1 MNHFAQPL
9 QFLAREG
16 FTLAAPR
23 ARQAMTI
30 EQIQGNLYGYL
41 DDFAPLNFRFIRYPD
56 QAVTATETATG
67 QAFECFGRCELGA
80 LASDGQG
87 RVWLLVRDRES
98 FEGRA
103 RVFANATLAQFV
115 ACYCRFVASIYRL
128 KSQMQAAWGGL
139 EAEAADLAA
148 QIERIEANATEAGS
162 FWAHLVYL
170 IEDDFFYY
178 RLPLSQ
184 YMEDGRWGG

>member
-9 QFLAREG
+9 QFLARDG

-23 ARQAMTI
+23 TRQTMPI
-30 EQIQGNLYGYL
+30 EQIQGNLYVYL

-87 RVWLLVRDRES
+87 RVWLLWILRISDNTLVSIRYIRTTPR
-98 FEGRA
+98 GR
-103 RVFANATLAQFV
+103 R
-115 ACYCRFVASIYRL
+115 
-128 KSQMQAAWGGL
+128 
-139 EAEAADLAA
+139 
-148 QIERIEANATEAGS
+148 
-162 FWAHLVYL
+162 
-170 IEDDFFYY
+170 
-178 RLPLSQ
+178 
-184 YMEDGRWGG
+184 

>member
-9 QFLAREG
+9 QFLARDG

-23 ARQAMTI
+23 TRQTMPI

-80 LASDGQG
+80 LASDG
-87 RVWLLVRDRES
+87 
-98 FEGRA
+98 
-103 RVFANATLAQFV
+103 
-115 ACYCRFVASIYRL
+115 
-128 KSQMQAAWGGL
+128 
-139 EAEAADLAA
+139 
-148 QIERIEANATEAGS
+148 
-162 FWAHLVYL
+162 
-170 IEDDFFYY
+170 
-178 RLPLSQ
+178 
-184 YMEDGRWGG
+184 

>member
-1 MNHFAQPL
+1 MSHFAQPL
-9 QFLAREG
+9 QFLARDG

-23 ARQAMTI
+23 TRQTMTI

-56 QAVTATETATG
+56 QAVTPTETATG
-67 QAFECFGRCELGA
+67 QAFECFGRCELGV

-103 RVFANATLAQFV
+103 RVFANATLA
-115 ACYCRFVASIYRL
+115 
-128 KSQMQAAWGGL
+128 
-139 EAEAADLAA
+139 
-148 QIERIEANATEAGS
+148 
-162 FWAHLVYL
+162 
-170 IEDDFFYY
+170 
-178 RLPLSQ
+178 
-184 YMEDGRWGG
+184 

>member
-1 MNHFAQPL
+1 MNHLSLLL
-9 QFLAREG
+9 QFLTRNG
-16 FTLAAPR
+16 FTLATTR
-23 ARQAMTI
+23 ARQTLTI
-30 EQIQGNLYGYL
+30 EQIQNNLYGYL

-103 RVFANATLAQFV
+103 RVFANAT
-115 ACYCRFVASIYRL
+115 R
-128 KSQMQAAWGGL
+128 
-139 EAEAADLAA
+139 
-148 QIERIEANATEAGS
+148 AGS

-184 YMEDGRWGG
+184 YMEEGRWGG

>member
-23 ARQAMTI
+23 ARQTMTI

-115 ACYCRFVASIYRL
+115 ACYCRFVASSYRL
-128 KSQMQAAWGGL
+128 KSQMQAAWDGL

-148 QIERIEANATEAGS
+148 
-162 FWAHLVYL
+162 
-170 IEDDFFYY
+170 
-178 RLPLSQ
+178 
-184 YMEDGRWGG
+184 

>member
-1 MNHFAQPL
+1 
-9 QFLAREG
+9 
-16 FTLAAPR
+16 
-23 ARQAMTI
+23 
-30 EQIQGNLYGYL
+30 
-41 DDFAPLNFRFIRYPD
+41 
-56 QAVTATETATG
+56 
-67 QAFECFGRCELGA
+67 
-80 LASDGQG
+80 
-87 RVWLLVRDRES
+87 
-98 FEGRA
+98 
-103 RVFANATLAQFV
+103 V

-128 KSQMQAAWGGL
+128 KSQMQAAWDGL

-148 QIERIEANATEAGS
+148 QIERIEANATRAGS